1 MGHSSLEVVQ
11 AGLACWL
18 AGGEDEQWKS
28 RVGLSGPIKPTLI
41 PARAGS
47 ALLPSPP
54 PFPSSLPSPS
64 QCLPPIHRRTV
75 DR

>member
-54 PFPSSLPSPS
+54 PSLPAFPVPPS
-64 QCLPPIHRRTV
+64 AFPPSTGV
-75 DR
+75 Q